1 MRSKVYIV
9 IEEESGKYLGCFA
22 TLAAAKEC
30 ANDSYFPTDIIVE
43 ELLVSTS

>member
-1 MRSKVYIV
+1 MKTKVYIV

-30 ANDSYFPTDIIVE
+30 ANDSYFLTDIIVNDLE
-43 ELLVSTS
+43 G

>member
-1 MRSKVYIV
+1 MKTKVYIV

-30 ANDSYFPTDIIVE
+30 ANNSYFLTDI
-43 ELLVSTS
+43 LVKDLSEDK

>member
-1 MRSKVYIV
+1 MKTKVYIV

-30 ANDSYFPTDIIVE
+30 ANDSYFLTDI
-43 ELLVSTS
+43 LVKDLSEDK